1 LYWQVNDMTDMISQL
16 VPRTG
21 REAMSGLTTVRDNPE
36 VAAARDGQ
44 NDKVTA
50 ADDTVETL
58 SAEKLAAA
66 VNRLNEHIQITQ
78 RSLRFSVDEAS
89 GRTVVT
95 VVDTQSDE
103 VIRQIPSEEVLA
115 LIQHL
120 RNDDGLL
127 INEQA

>member
-1 LYWQVNDMTDMISQL
+1 
-16 VPRTG
+16 
-21 REAMSGLTTVRDNPE
+21 MSGLTTVRDNPE